1 MGKYRGRRGR
11 RISRMDDLWNRFLCI
26 MELPSKRIQR
36 VAVMS
41 DRLSSTEVLWIERLT
56 QREMDILSLLET
68 DLSSREIA
76 KALTIA
82 TGTVNWYIHQIYAK
96 LGVHQ
101 RREAVRRAK
110 ELGLLSAASAG
121 QAPSIEPSPKH
132 NLPLQLTSF
141 IGREKEIAEVKRLL
155 NSTRLLTLTGPGGT
169 GKSRLALQTAAGLV
183 ERFADGVWLVELAP
197 LSDPA
202 LVPTTAARALSLRE
216 LTGPQVISLLQE
228 YLEHRHLLLILDNCE
243 HVIEACARLAEVLLR
258 ACPNLSILTSSRE
271 ALGIA
276 GEVTFLVPPLTLPEE
291 NQPLPVENLM
301 QYEAIHL
308 FVERAAVVQTTAVS
322 PNFTLTPDNAPA
334 IAQVCQRLDGIP
346 LAIELAAARVKLLQ
360 VEEIAQRLDDR
371 FHLLMSGSRA
381 ALPRYQ
387 TLRASID
394 WSYELL
400 SVPERTLLQR
410 LSVFAGGWVLEAAEA
425 VGCGEGIQACD
436 VLDLLGHL
444 VDKSLVQTVSS
455 TAGLSRFRILETIRQ
470 YAHEK
475 LVETGQAEAVRHRH
489 LQYYLELAEE
499 VEGKL
504 RGPEAIIT
512 MDRLELELDNIR
524 LALAWSLEGE
534 GRSGRSP
541 EPGLRLAAALQ
552 WFWSLHFHAEEGFQ
566 WLERL
571 LTCEA
576 EQRGDQLASPARVK
590 IRARAL
596 CVAGD
601 MQRQFGDFHR
611 TGVML
616 EESRCL
622 FQRLGVEEKRG
633 YALTL
638 WVLGGSEM
646 DRGNLSL
653 ATALEEESLALFQE
667 VGDRFGEMEC
677 LTILGLVARSQQA
690 YEQAS
695 KYLEASLL
703 IHKEVGD
710 QIGEASILYFLG
722 NLARLQYDFEKA
734 RPFIE
739 KSRVISSQI
748 GDRYWLNKEIGDL
761 GLIDWLEGNYEQ
773 AARNSGELLALGR
786 LYGEIA
792 YTHTGLWL
800 LGGLALSQGD
810 YQRADELLAENLAL
824 ARKKGGKVQIS
835 ERLCDFGALAL
846 AQGDLEQAAS
856 RYIEAL
862 ALARETHQPIPEV
875 MALYRLG
882 KIEHARGE
890 LASARAHYREAIEK
904 FPGIYWHGWNTA
916 YALEAFAFLAVDEQQ
931 DEHAACL
938 LGATHTWHTK
948 TQLTRSPRERQERED
963 CIATLRTRV
972 SEEAFATAWA
982 EGQALSQ
989 EQAVAYALEELG

>member
-11 RISRMDDLWNRFLCI
+11 RISRMGDLWNRFLCI

-155 NSTRLLTLTGPGGT
+155 NSTRLLTLTGVGGT
-169 GKSRLALQTAAGLV
+169 GKSRLALQTAVGLV
-183 ERFADGVWLVELAP
+183 EQFADGVWLVELAP

-258 ACPNLSILTSSRE
+258 TCPKLSILTSSRE

-346 LAIELAAARVKLLQ
+346 LAIELAAARVKLLL

-499 VEGKL
+499 VEGKF

-524 LALAWSLEGE
+524 LALAWSLEG
-534 GRSGRSP
+534 RSNPCWNP
-541 EPGLRLAAALQ
+541 EPGLRLAAALW
-552 WFWSLHFHAEEGFQ
+552 WFWSLHFHEEEGFQ

-571 LTCEA
+571 LTCDA
-576 EQRGDQLASPARVK
+576 ELLGDQPASPARTK
-590 IRARAL
+590 IRAKAL

-601 MQRQFGDFHR
+601 EIRIVGDLHR
-611 TGVML
+611 ADVML
-616 EESRCL
+616 EESRVL
-622 FQRLGVEEKRG
+622 FQGLGVEGKQG
-633 YALTL
+633 YALAL
-638 WVLGGSEM
+638 WVLGCIEM
-646 DRGNLSL
+646 DQGDKSL
-653 ATALEEESLALFQE
+653 ATALEEESLAFFKE
-667 VGDRFGEMEC
+667 TGDRFGEMEC
-677 LTILGLVARSQQA
+677 INVLGFIALGQRA

-695 KYLEASLL
+695 KYFEATLL

-710 QIGEASILYFLG
+710 QTGEAATLLHLG
-722 NLARLQYDFEKA
+722 NLACFQFDFEKA
-734 RPFIE
+734 RSFIDE
-739 KSRVISSQI
+739 SRLISSQI
-748 GDRYWLNKEIGDL
+748 GDRYFLNQEIGIL
-761 GLIDWLEGNYEQ
+761 GLIDWLEGGYEQ
-773 AARNSGELLALGR
+773 AARNFGELLDLGR
-786 LYGEIA
+786 LYREIT
-792 YTHTGLWL
+792 YTHDGLSFS
-800 LGGLALSQGD
+800 GRLALSQGD
-810 YQRADELLAENLAL
+810 YQRAGKMLAENLAL
-824 ARKKGGKVQIS
+824 ARKKGKKDQIAC
-835 ERLCDFGALAL
+835 RLCDFGALAL
-846 AQGDLEQAAS
+846 AQGDVEQAAS
-856 RYIEAL
+856 RYSEAL
-862 ALARETHQPIPEV
+862 ALGLETANPIDEV
-875 MALYRLG
+875 MALYGLG
-882 KIEHARGE
+882 KSEYARGE
-890 LASARAHYREAIEK
+890 LASARAHYHEAIAK
-904 FPGIYWHGWNTA
+904 FPGTTWFIWNTA
-916 YALEAFAFLAVDEQQ
+916 YALEALAFLSVGQQ
-931 DEHAACL
+931 QSAHAARL
-938 LGATHTWHTK
+938 LGATYFWHTK
-948 TQLTRSPRERQERED
+948 FQLTRSPRERQEREA
-963 CIATLRTRV
+963 CIAALR
-972 SEEAFATAWA
+972 EGMGEQAFAAAWA
-982 EGQALSQ
+982 EGEAMTEEQAL
-989 EQAVAYALEELG
+989 EYAQKMV